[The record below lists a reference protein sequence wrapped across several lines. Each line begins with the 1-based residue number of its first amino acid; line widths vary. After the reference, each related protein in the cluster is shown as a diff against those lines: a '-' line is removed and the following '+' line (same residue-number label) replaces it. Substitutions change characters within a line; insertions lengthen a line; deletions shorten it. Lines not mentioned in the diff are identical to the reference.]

1 MPLPSGPVPGKD
13 PMGRPHYWLSVR
25 RVDAIEEGTDRWAVR
40 HGYVS
45 MTPLRLD
52 LTDGKALEE
61 AQAQIRVDE

>member
-1 MPLPSGPVPGKD
+1 
-13 PMGRPHYWLSVR
+13 MGRPHYWLSVR

-52 LTDGKALEE
+52 LTDGAALEE
-61 AQAQIRVDE
+61 AQAKIRTDE